1 MPYMQNKDNSFTYY
15 RTYFSAI
22 RRNNTDLLAY
32 LWRRV
37 HDGWLG
43 MHVQQGGGPCC
54 WSVQG
59 RDSRG
64 GHEAVSMVR
73 RCHVSGSEVRVDV
86 NLLGFRGWWWWALQ
100 WDQNKSYIIFLFKN
114 ILAKLTTTESKQKLA
129 PLDRY
134 LKRWFERAYKGSN
147 L

>member
-1 MPYMQNKDNSFTYY
+1 
-15 RTYFSAI
+15 
-22 RRNNTDLLAY
+22 
-32 LWRRV
+32 
-37 HDGWLG
+37 

-86 NLLGFRGWWWWALQ
+86 NLLGFRGWW
-100 WDQNKSYIIFLFKN
+100 
-114 ILAKLTTTESKQKLA
+114 
-129 PLDRY
+129 
-134 LKRWFERAYKGSN
+134 
-147 L
+147 

>member
-22 RRNNTDLLAY
+22 GRNNTDLLAY

-86 NLLGFRGWWWWALQ
+86 NLLGFRGWW
-100 WDQNKSYIIFLFKN
+100 
-114 ILAKLTTTESKQKLA
+114 
-129 PLDRY
+129 
-134 LKRWFERAYKGSN
+134 
-147 L
+147 

>member
-1 MPYMQNKDNSFTYY
+1 MLGVVIWDLMHGLRFTEHGL
-15 RTYFSAI
+15 RSRLVAP
-22 RRNNTDLLAY
+22 RNT

-54 WSVQG
+54 WSVHG

-86 NLLGFRGWWWWALQ
+86 NLLGFRG
-100 WDQNKSYIIFLFKN
+100 
-114 ILAKLTTTESKQKLA
+114 
-129 PLDRY
+129 
-134 LKRWFERAYKGSN
+134 RW
-147 L
+147 